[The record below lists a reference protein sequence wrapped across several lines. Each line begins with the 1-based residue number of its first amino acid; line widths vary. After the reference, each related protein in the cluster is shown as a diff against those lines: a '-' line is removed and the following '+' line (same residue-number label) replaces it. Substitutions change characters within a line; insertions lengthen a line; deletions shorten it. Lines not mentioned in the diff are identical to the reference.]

1 MIRKLAIVSLV
12 TLTCATSY
20 YLYEADAIS
29 KGRDSILNTKS
40 PRDTINSKIKAVDEK
55 KFATKKLEQLTIVH
69 SQCKQKSYDI
79 GDQIDYIHQ
88 GIIEALEHELK
99 QGKTDRDLL
108 AYSNQY
114 ETFYKSYD
122 DLLLQAKINIE
133 KHKYHFTQSVSILNN
148 WNGLS
153 VIEGVNSDSL
163 STLIEALEP
172 LEGINHGLSMPV
184 SLSQNITK
192 SDVYALLDNND
203 NFSTY
208 LESPLSIASS
218 AFLSP
223 SILFILSAKKLN
235 IDEYK
240 QAISLRSFTVNE
252 VATAI
257 QDNMPTA
264 YLILL
269 LDQTA
274 AIEDMPILGQGYFDS
289 YDNLADIA
297 VANYNVE
304 ALKVLNQHGVKP
316 TNEPGILT
324 AMDIAI
330 MNLPSEDKVYKELD
344 SYSNKYLN
352 TLTYLK
358 ENGYKAHGKDKQFDS
373 ATITFFKAPKKRQFG
388 SHTLSD
394 PKLQTLLQGIE
405 LLDES
410 YNVKKRKADK
420 SIVSAAIEDMK
431 LKQIAFKRGSEAC
444 VSIKQQL
451 LAEEGFESREKT
463 YQLIDNIKKNP
474 KDIEARLQEID
485 PVLVNLWKELELN
498 TKDSPLS
505 SKPDDEFRHLLNE
518 GKTELALEYSMLTPL
533 TLSETDTLFRF
544 MLNEN
549 SEFAIIWIA
558 RIEPQTPSSLLSLKH
573 LPVEKWKDLLHQGFD
588 FSITDQLGNDAFMA
602 AALSSPQT
610 IRFLVDNNFKLNTEK
625 YGLDALDLL
634 LDQSYERGLLSES
647 ITELITLYPEF
658 KPSHYARVARIK
670 KFFPEEYKKLI
681 SLNNALTPEAGTKI
695 NKFRVERY

>member
-12 TLTCATSY
+12 TLTCATTY
-20 YLYEADAIS
+20 YLYEADGFS

-40 PRDTINSKIKAVDEK
+40 PSDTINGKIKTVDDK
-55 KFATKKLEQLTIVH
+55 QFATKKLEQLTIAH
-69 SQCKQKSYDI
+69 TQCKQKNYDI
-79 GDQIDYIHQ
+79 GDQIAYVHQ
-88 GIIEALEHELK
+88 DIIEALEHELK
-99 QGKTDRDLL
+99 QGKSDRDLL

-114 ETFYKSYD
+114 ETYYKSYD

-133 KHKYHFTQSVSILNN
+133 KTKYHFTQSVSILNN

-163 STLIEALEP
+163 SELIEALEP
-172 LEGINHGLSMPV
+172 LEGKNHGLNMSV
-184 SLSQNITK
+184 SLSENITK
-192 SDVYALLDNND
+192 SDVYALLDNNHS
-203 NFSTY
+203 FSTY
-208 LESPLSIASS
+208 LESPLYIANSP
-218 AFLSP
+218 FLSP
-223 SILFILSAKKLN
+223 SILFILSAEKLN

-240 QAISLRSFTVNE
+240 QTISLRSFTVNE
-252 VATAI
+252 VALAI
-257 QDNMPTA
+257 QNNMPNE

-269 LDQTA
+269 LDQA
-274 AIEDMPILGQGYFDS
+274 ADIEDMPIPRQDYSDS
-289 YDNLADIA
+289 YENLADIA
-297 VANYNVE
+297 VANFNVE

-316 TNEPGILT
+316 TNEPGIMT

-344 SYSNKYLN
+344 SDSNKYLN

-373 ATITFFKAPKKRQFG
+373 ATITFFRAPGKRQFN
-388 SHTLSD
+388 SHMLPES
-394 PKLQTLLQGIE
+394 KLRELIQSIE
-405 LLDES
+405 LIDKS
-410 YNVKKRKADK
+410 HNIKQRKIDD
-420 SIVSAAIEDMK
+420 SIVSAAIAEMK
-431 LKQIAFKRGSEAC
+431 IKQMAFKRESEAC

-451 LAEEGFESREKT
+451 LAEEGFESRKKT

-474 KDIEARLQEID
+474 QKIEARLQEID
-485 PVLVNLWKELELN
+485 PVLVSLWKELELN
-498 TKDSPLS
+498 AKDFHLS
-505 SKPDDEFRHLLNE
+505 SKPDDEFRHLLND
-518 GKTELALEYSMLTPL
+518 GKTELALEYSILTPL

-549 SEFAIIWIA
+549 SEFAPIWKA
-558 RIEPQTPSSLLSLKH
+558 RIEPKTPSSLISLKH
-573 LPVEKWKDLLHQGFD
+573 LPVEKWQDLLHQGFD

-602 AALSSPQT
+602 AALNSSQA

-634 LDQSYERGLLSES
+634 LEQIYESGKLTES
-647 ITELITLYPEF
+647 ITELLTLYPEF

-670 KFFPEEYKKLI
+670 KFLPDEYNKLI

-695 NKFRVERY
+695 NKFRIERY

>member
-1 MIRKLAIVSLV
+1 MIRKLAVVALI

-40 PRDTINSKIKAVDEK
+40 PSDTINSKVQVVEDK
-55 KFATKKLEQLTIVH
+55 KFATKKLEQLTIAH
-69 SQCKQKSYDI
+69 TQCKQKSYDI
-79 GDQIDYIHQ
+79 GDQIAYVHQ

-114 ETFYKSYD
+114 ETYYKSYD

-133 KHKYHFTQSVSILNN
+133 KQKYSFTQSVSILNN

-153 VIEGVNSDSL
+153 VIEGVNPDSL
-163 STLIEALEP
+163 SELIEALEP
-172 LEGINHGLSMPV
+172 LEGENHGLNMSV
-184 SLSQNITK
+184 SLSENITK
-192 SDVYALLDNND
+192 SDTYALLDNND

-208 LESPLSIASS
+208 LESPLYIANSP
-218 AFLSP
+218 FLSP
-223 SILFILSAKKLN
+223 SILFILSAEKLN

-252 VATAI
+252 VALAI
-257 QDNMPTA
+257 QNNMPTE
-264 YLILL
+264 YLTLL
-269 LDQTA
+269 LEHTA
-274 AIEDMPILGQGYFDS
+274 DIEDMPIPRQNFFDS
-289 YDNLADIA
+289 YENLADVA
-297 VANYNVE
+297 VANFNVE
-304 ALKVLNQHGVKP
+304 ALKVLNQYGVKP

-344 SYSNKYLN
+344 SDSNKYLN

-373 ATITFFKAPKKRQFG
+373 TTITFFNAPKKRSFG

-394 PKLQTLLQGIE
+394 PKLRKLLKSIE
-405 LLDES
+405 LIDKN
-410 YNVKKRKADK
+410 YNIKNREADQ
-420 SIVSAAIEDMK
+420 SVVSVAIAEMK
-431 LKQIAFKRGSEAC
+431 LKKMAFKRESDTC
-444 VSIKQQL
+444 VAIKQQL
-451 LAEEGFESREKT
+451 LAEEGFESRKKT
-463 YQLIDNIKKNP
+463 YQLIDNIKKTP
-474 KDIEARLQEID
+474 QKIEARLQEID
-485 PVLVNLWKELELN
+485 PVLVSLWKELELN
-498 TKDSPLS
+498 AKYSPLS
-505 SKPDDEFRHLLNE
+505 SKSDDEFRHLLND

-533 TLSETDTLFRF
+533 TLSETDALFRF
-544 MLNEN
+544 MLNGK
-549 SEFAIIWIA
+549 SEFARIWNA

-573 LPVEKWKDLLHQGFD
+573 LSIEKWKDLLHHGFD
-588 FSITDQLGNDAFMA
+588 FSIADQLGNDAFMA
-602 AALSSPQT
+602 AALSSPQA

-634 LDQSYERGLLSES
+634 LDQSYESGQLSEN
-647 ITELITLYPEF
+647 INELITLYPEF

-681 SLNNALTPEAGTKI
+681 SINNALTPEAGTKI